1 MPPRRPLVLIV
12 DDDLNSREIFATAL
26 RAAGFDAVT
35 AGTGAEALSHARTS
49 HFHAAVVDRDLPDMS
64 GTDIIRAFQ
73 ANGHALPFIVMG
85 ALMTT
90 QLTVDAMRLGA
101 CEVLDKPVAVEA
113 LCAMVARAV
122 KGKAAAPTAFHPH
135 SVAERWARLVVKACN
150 ADGDPKTLH
159 EWAHVAGLSYTSLR
173 ELCRILG
180 IRAHDARDLA
190 RMLRAVRKARL
201 LHCQPQ
207 VFLDVSDKRTVRL
220 LFARSGLDP
229 AMPER
234 DLSVDDFLDRQRFV
248 DAGQP
253 ALQILRLLLSSPE
266 PIE

>member
-1 MPPRRPLVLIV
+1 MILIV
-12 DDDLNSREIFATAL
+12 DDDPVTRDTLATAL
-26 RAAGFDAVT
+26 RVADFSVVSVS
-35 AGTGAEALSHARTS
+35 TGAEALAQARTS
-49 HFHAAVVDRDLPDMS
+49 RFHAAVIDRDLPDMS

-73 ANGHALPFIVMG
+73 ASGLALPFIVMG
-85 ALMTT
+85 TFMTT
-90 QLTVDAMRLGA
+90 QVTVDAMRLGA
-101 CEVLDKPVAVEA
+101 CEVLDKPVAVDT
-113 LCAMVARAV
+113 LCAVVARAV
-122 KGKAAAPTAFHPH
+122 EGSATAAQSTFHPH
-135 SVAERWARLVVKACN
+135 SVADRWARLVVKACN
-150 ADGDPKTLH
+150 ADSDPKTLH

-190 RMLRAVRKARL
+190 RMLRAVKKARL

-229 AMPER
+229 ARPER
-234 DLSVDDFLDRQRFV
+234 DISVDEFLDRQRFV
-248 DAGQP
+248 DTRQP

-266 PIE
+266 PIG

>member
-1 MPPRRPLVLIV
+1 MVLIV
-12 DDDLNSREIFATAL
+12 DDDRGSRETFATAL

-49 HFHAAVVDRDLPDMS
+49 RFHAAVIDRDLPDMS

-73 ANGHALPFIVMG
+73 ASGLALPFIVMG
-85 ALMTT
+85 TFMTT
-90 QLTVDAMRLGA
+90 QVTVDAMRLGA
-101 CEVLDKPVAVEA
+101 CEVLDKPVATDA
-113 LCAMVARAV
+113 LCAVVARAV
-122 KGKAAAPTAFHPH
+122 EGRAAQTTFHPH

-190 RMLRAVRKARL
+190 RMLRAVKKARL

-229 AMPER
+229 ATPER
-234 DLSVDDFLDRQRFV
+234 DLSVDEFLDRQRFV
-248 DAGQP
+248 DARQP

>member
-1 MPPRRPLVLIV
+1 MVLIV
-12 DDDLNSREIFATAL
+12 DDDRGSRETFATAL

-49 HFHAAVVDRDLPDMS
+49 RFHAAVIDRDLPDMS

-73 ANGHALPFIVMG
+73 ASGLALPFIVMG
-85 ALMTT
+85 TFMTT
-90 QLTVDAMRLGA
+90 QVTVDAMRLGA
-101 CEVLDKPVAVEA
+101 CEVLDKPVAVDT
-113 LCAMVARAV
+113 LCAVVARAV
-122 KGKAAAPTAFHPH
+122 EGSATAAQSTFHPH
-135 SVAERWARLVVKACN
+135 SVADRWARLVVKACN
-150 ADGDPKTLH
+150 ADSDPKTLH

-190 RMLRAVRKARL
+190 RMLRAVKKARL

-229 AMPER
+229 ARPER
-234 DLSVDDFLDRQRFV
+234 DISVDEFLDRQRFV
-248 DAGQP
+248 DTRQP

-266 PIE
+266 PIG

>member
-1 MPPRRPLVLIV
+1 MVLIV
-12 DDDLNSREIFATAL
+12 DNDLVTREIFATAL
-26 RAAGFDAVT
+26 RVAGFNVVS
-35 AGTGAEALSHARTS
+35 AGTGVEALSQARTS
-49 HFHAAVVDRDLPDMS
+49 HFDAAVIDRDLPDMS
-64 GTDIIRAFQ
+64 GTDIVRALQ
-73 ANGHALPFIVMG
+73 ATGLALPFIVMG
-85 ALMTT
+85 NLMTT
-90 QLTVDAMRLGA
+90 QITVDAMRLGA
-101 CEVLDKPVAVEA
+101 CEVLDKPVAVA
-113 LCAMVARAV
+113 TLCAVVARAV
-122 KGKAAAPTAFHPH
+122 EGGETAAPPVFHPH

-190 RMLRAVRKARL
+190 RMLRAVKKARL

-207 VFLDVSDKRTVRL
+207 VFLDVSDKRTVSL

-229 AMPER
+229 ATPER